1 MKSSR
6 GSKMTAAGAIAGAM
20 AIALAACGSGSP
32 GAAGSTGSTASTGS
46 TGTSTTQAGATS
58 TLVKEARAAI
68 KSHSGIPKFVPPGPS
83 IDTAKLQGKTVM
95 VVSFD
100 QADPALAAIS
110 KAIQQAGSVAN
121 VHVEVLDGHTTP
133 TAVDQD
139 LKQAANQHVAALIL
153 DGVAT
158 NFIPTGLA
166 ALQAANIPVIGA
178 IDGQPSNK
186 VKGQGGGT
194 MLFGEASGTYAEDG
208 RLMADTAIVDAGK
221 APIRAVEETFDNPV
235 ATAAMSGLNSVLK
248 ACNQCKVTTV
258 QTITPGQWST
268 KVAPTTATAINA
280 TPNVNFVFPIVDSMG
295 IYATS
300 GVNSANKSSSVK
312 VVSGD
317 GSGSGPLSLVK
328 SGGPFVADPGFSDT
342 WVGWLALDQAM
353 RAMSGMKP
361 GNPVVPVRYL
371 TKSNLQNISNLNGQA
386 TLFGDSFVKGFEQ
399 LWGVKK

>member
-1 MKSSR
+1 MSIRIRSSR
-6 GSKMTAAGAIAGAM
+6 GFKFKLVWLVAIAASLAIGFAGFPVGSAGAARGHRK
-20 AIALAACGSGSP
+20 
-32 GAAGSTGSTASTGS
+32 
-46 TGTSTTQAGATS
+46 
-58 TLVKEARAAI
+58 LVSVKQARAAI
-68 KSHSGIPKFVPPGPS
+68 KSYSKVPKFVPPGPR
-83 IDTAKLQGKTVM
+83 IDTAKLKGKTVM

-110 KAIQQAGSVAN
+110 QAIQEAGHVAGI
-121 VHVEVLDGHTTP
+121 HVEVLDGHTTP

-139 LKQAANQHVAALIL
+139 LQQAANQHVAAVIL

-158 NFIPTGLA
+158 NFIPTGLRVLKVA
-166 ALQAANIPVIGA
+166 HIPVVGA
-178 IDGQPSNK
+178 IDGQPTRN

-208 RLMADTAIVDAGK
+208 RLMADTAIVTAGK

-235 ATAAMSGLNSVLK
+235 ATAAMHGLNSVLK
-248 ACNQCKVTTV
+248 SCKRCKVTTV

-268 KVAPTTATAINA
+268 KVAPTTAAAINA
-280 TPNVNFVFPIVDSMG
+280 TPNVNYVFAIVDSMA

-300 GVNSANKSSSVK
+300 GVNSANKSASVK
-312 VVSGD
+312 VVSSD

-328 SGGPFVADPGFSDT
+328 SGGPFIADPGFSDS

-371 TKSNLQNISNLNGQA
+371 AKSNLKKISNLNSQA
-386 TLFGDSFVKGFEQ
+386 TLFGVAYVKGFER
-399 LWGVKK
+399 LWGVK